1 MSVVAYRLGAEE
13 LIELGKPGRPKP
25 FLSARKPYFQRD
37 RRASFLGNGSRA
49 GLGQLDLLAQ
59 VGSFLAKFLSGA
71 FSVLAQIVNVPA
83 NILASGVNLI
93 FTNVASLIEDV
104 PIIGTVAA
112 QIFLIAN
119 SIIKFGLQVPGEL
132 LGGISNVFE
141 GIGKALDTLAP
152 SKKAAAETDAK
163 NKIMERT
170 PDGLKEAVSAALSGT
185 HPAASAGG
193 YGGVPG
199 ASTPIA
205 AGASSGAVGAGSG
218 LDTAIAV
225 GAVAVAGGTLLLL
238 LT

>member
-1 MSVVAYRLGAEE
+1 MNAIGYRLGAEE

-25 FLSARKPYFQRD
+25 FMSARKPYFRRD
-37 RRASFLGNGSRA
+37 SAKPFLGNSSGP
-49 GLGQLDLLAQ
+49 GLGQLDFLAQ
-59 VGSFLAKFLSGA
+59 VGSFLANFLAGA
-71 FSVLAQIVNVPA
+71 FSVLSQIVNVPM
-83 NILASGVNLI
+83 NILASGVNII
-93 FTNVASLIEDV
+93 FTNVASLISEV
-104 PIIGTVAA
+104 PIIGTVAS
-112 QIFLIAN
+112 QIFLLAN

-132 LGGISNVFE
+132 LGGISNVFA

-170 PDGLKEAVSAALSGT
+170 PDGLKAAVSAALSGT
-185 HPAASAGG
+185 NPGAAAPGS
-193 YGGVPG
+193 GGVPG
-199 ASTPIA
+199 ATTPAA

-218 LDTAIAV
+218 LETAIAV